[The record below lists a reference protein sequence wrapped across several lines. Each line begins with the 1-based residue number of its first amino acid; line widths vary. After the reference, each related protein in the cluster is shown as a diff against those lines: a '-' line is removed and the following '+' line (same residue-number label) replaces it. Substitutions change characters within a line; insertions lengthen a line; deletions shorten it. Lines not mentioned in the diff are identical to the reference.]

1 MGGLSERRSVLPRS
15 AADDVPISLSN
26 FIVRPDCRDAGRA
39 ASERKSEQGAAG
51 RQPLHPHA
59 ANEALQPG
67 GHGRPR
73 GSMPGRI
80 ARIWNNHMRGRVRVL
95 LADDHGLV
103 RAGIK
108 ALLQEIEGV
117 EVVGEAADGRSA
129 VEAVEQTRPD
139 VVLMD
144 ISMKGLNGI
153 EATAQLHRRQHRVK
167 VVMLSMHAAEEHVAR
182 ALHAG
187 AAGYIVKDGAA
198 DELEKAIDAVM
209 RGETYLSPTLSLQV
223 VERLLSASDGE
234 PTPLS
239 LLTPR
244 QKEILQL
251 IAEGR
256 STKEIAHM
264 LGLSIKT
271 VETHRAQLMQRLSIR
286 DVPGLVRY
294 ALRAGLITPD

>member
-1 MGGLSERRSVLPRS
+1 MAPTHELHEG
-15 AADDVPISLSN
+15 
-26 FIVRPDCRDAGRA
+26 CA
-39 ASERKSEQGAAG
+39 ASM
-51 RQPLHPHA
+51 
-59 ANEALQPG
+59 
-67 GHGRPR
+67 
-73 GSMPGRI
+73 GSKK
-80 ARIWNNHMRGRVRVL
+80 VRVL

-103 RAGIK
+103 RAGIR
-108 ALLQEIEGV
+108 ALMQELADV

-129 VEAVEQTRPD
+129 VEMIGSQHPD

-153 EATAQLHRRQHRVK
+153 EATSQIRKAKLPVK
-167 VVMLSMHAAEEHVAR
+167 VIILSMHTTEEHVAQ
-182 ALHAG
+182 ALRAG
-187 AAGYIVKDGAA
+187 ADGYIVKDGAA
-198 DELEKAIDAVM
+198 EELDVALDCVM
-209 RGETYLSPTLSLQV
+209 RGERYVSPSVSRNV
-223 VERLLSASDGE
+223 VDRLLADQSAE
-234 PTPLS
+234 PNPLS

-256 STKEIAHM
+256 STKEIAHV

-294 ALRAGLITPD
+294 ALRAGLVSPD

>member
-1 MGGLSERRSVLPRS
+1 MT
-15 AADDVPISLSN
+15 SN
-26 FIVRPDCRDAGRA
+26 
-39 ASERKSEQGAAG
+39 K
-51 RQPLHPHA
+51 
-59 ANEALQPG
+59 
-67 GHGRPR
+67 
-73 GSMPGRI
+73 
-80 ARIWNNHMRGRVRVL
+80 VRVL

-103 RAGIK
+103 RAGIR
-108 ALLQEIEGV
+108 ALMQELPDV

-129 VEAVEQTRPD
+129 IEMLDSLRPD

-153 EATAQLHRRQHRVK
+153 EATAQIRKLKPNVRV
-167 VVMLSMHAAEEHVAR
+167 VILSMHTTEEHVAQ
-182 ALHAG
+182 ALRAG
-187 AAGYIVKDGAA
+187 AAGYIVKDGATE
-198 DELEKAIDAVM
+198 ELDIALDSVM
-209 RGETYLSPTLSLQV
+209 RGERYVSPNVSRSV
-223 VERLLSASDGE
+223 VERLLADSSAQ
-234 PTPLS
+234 PNPLN

-256 STKEIAHM
+256 STKEIAHV

-294 ALRAGLITPD
+294 ALRAGLVSP